1 LHSLADM
8 RLTKIAYY
16 LIFVGAAVIAAD
28 LLANF
33 AHNEL
38 GLSRY
43 AIREAALVCSGVLGI
58 GLYSHRLGK
67 RK

>member
-1 LHSLADM
+1 MMATLKKVGVVLV
-8 RLTKIAYY
+8 
-16 LIFVGAAVIAAD
+16 FVGAAVIAAD

-38 GLSRY
+38 GLTRSF
-43 AIREAALVCSGVLGI
+43 IGSAALLCSGVLCLGLWSDRFGI
-58 GLYSHRLGK
+58 